1 MTFLCIR
8 SEFMTTFRRSCFF
21 IVTFVLQILGYL
33 WALKEIL
40 SYQHHFSFCTSS
52 LTPIGWSCLSVH
64 PSTGRKVHNGLME
77 CFRFFFWDNQ
87 PSVPFSSTFHLFHSL
102 PICRRFEFYLFA
114 YFPIRSLVV
123 VRVVFLFLL
132 RTRYDSRNEQT
143 C

>member
-8 SEFMTTFRRSCFF
+8 SEFMTTFRRNCFF

-77 CFRFFFWDNQ
+77 CFRFFFGTINLQ
-87 PSVPFSSTFHLFHSL
+87 SRSVPRSIYSIPSRFVGVLSVCIFPHTFVGCCS
-102 PICRRFEFYLFA
+102 CC
-114 YFPIRSLVV
+114 
-123 VRVVFLFLL
+123 VFILITYTL
-132 RTRYDSRNEQT
+132 RQS
-143 C
+143 